1 LDLAAL
7 ELENFRSYS
16 KREFSFL
23 PRGSLII
30 GPNGCGKTNL
40 LEAIAYTSVGKSIR
54 FNHDEELLHF
64 ESGWF
69 RVSGLYNSD
78 LASPLKVALSYGEK
92 RKLLK
97 LDELPVRQLSRLF
110 DVVKVIYCAPEDL
123 LLVNGS
129 PRHRRQYM
137 DLAIAQLYPAYIP
150 VLRNY
155 LHLVEQRNALF
166 KRSYSASEKSS
177 WDNSFAE
184 ALHEVLGYR
193 KRYLELVNKA
203 FAEVYQDLF
212 PVAAMLRI
220 SYQPVLKLPLDSSP
234 ERINAALKEL
244 ETREKQWQRSLA
256 GAHLDD
262 YEFRYKGRRMRSYAS
277 QGQKRIAVII
287 LKLIQ
292 ASLIERITSIK
303 PILLFD
309 DIFAEL
315 DAQHARRIRD
325 CIDNRYQVFIASP
338 KEDVCAI
345 WQGYPVLKLE
355 ESDTPSLQPKQES
368 PATQSTSFPPKQE
381 SPATNEIAC
390 TAPNVEKD
398 DHTVDDLNS
407 SEDSH
412 EA

>member
-1 LDLAAL
+1 M
-7 ELENFRSYS
+7 
-16 KREFSFL
+16 

-64 ESGWF
+64 ESAWF
-69 RVSGLYNSD
+69 RVAGGYNTD
-78 LASPLKVALSYGEK
+78 LDTPLQVALSYGEK

-97 LDELPVRQLSRLF
+97 LDELPVRQLSKLF

-129 PRHRRQYM
+129 PRFRRQYF
-137 DLAIAQLYPAYIP
+137 DLAVAQLYPAYIP

-166 KRSYSASEKSS
+166 KRQFSTSEKSS
-177 WDNSFAE
+177 WDISFAS
-184 ALHEVLGYR
+184 ALHEVLDYR
-193 KRYLELVNKA
+193 NRYLALINVA
-203 FAEVYQDLF
+203 FAEMYQEVF
-212 PVAAMLRI
+212 PTAANLGI
-220 SYQPVLKLPLDSSP
+220 SYLPVLKLPLDSS
-234 ERINAALKEL
+234 EEKIAAQLKEL
-244 ETREKQWQRSLA
+244 EPREKQWQRSLA

-292 ASLIERITSIK
+292 ARLIEKITAIK
-303 PILLFD
+303 PVLLFD

-315 DAQHARRIRD
+315 DSLHSQRIRD

-345 WQGYPVLKLE
+345 WQGYPILKL
-355 ESDTPSLQPKQES
+355 
-368 PATQSTSFPPKQE
+368 
-381 SPATNEIAC
+381 NEVAG
-390 TAPNVEKD
+390 
-398 DHTVDDLNS
+398 
-407 SEDSH
+407 